1 MILMIRARARAF
13 KFFSKKKKQPTARAR
28 NRIETPSSERT
39 QPNDRVDA
47 DDEPSRT
54 RASSSSSIA
63 SSIAT
68 RADRNDRRIFST
80 VHPIALNRRVPSVG
94 TNAHDGTNGTRP
106 TTPSPA
112 RSPSRS
118 PTRPSVRPSRASV
131 VRPSVRPSRAS
142 GNRTVVRSLV
152 QNPRRPSS
160 VVVVPSVVR
169 RPGHATNAQPRVG
182 AIESPA
188 RVPSV
193 VVVRRPSRRR
203 RRRRRQN
210 THRVVL
216 NPLKRPCARECGRRR
231 PARGGRI
238 DEFPRSPQ
246 RVAWSTASE
255 RVVATFWSVCNGSS
269 VVSFRGSRLVDR
281 DVTRSPQRV
290 RDRARPRWVG

>member
-1 MILMIRARARAF
+1 MILMIRARARVQI
-13 KFFSKKKKQPTARAR
+13 FFKKKKTANRARAESNR
-28 NRIETPSSERT
+28 NALFRTNRTERPRRRRRRT
-39 QPNDRVDA
+39 LPHARVVVVVHRVVHRDA
-47 DDEPSRT
+47 RRPKRP
-54 RASSSSSIA
+54 
-63 SSIAT
+63 
-68 RADRNDRRIFST
+68 RIFST

-118 PTRPSVRPSRASV
+118 PTRSSVRPSRASV
-131 VRPSVRPSRAS
+131 VRPSVHPSRAS